1 MISFKKKKVIVFD
14 LDGTV
19 VDLEADWHHIKKA
32 LSDRYFKIYGEKCEF
47 KHISGCLDYV
57 VEKEDDQE
65 LNNFFKV
72 LEDFEMRNIKD
83 NKEVEESIYF
93 INNLKMFGVPK
104 ETKLAIFSLNTRKA
118 IITSL
123 KMARIY
129 DKFDYIVGRE
139 DIRKW
144 KPSPDGLLKI
154 MEYFGVYKE
163 DMIYFGDL
171 QKDIITGNNAGVES
185 YLVEE
190 LISMVKKKRQ
200 ESDLS

>member
-1 MISFKKKKVIVFD
+1 MISFKNKKVIVFD
-14 LDGTV
+14 LDGTLV
-19 VDLEADWHHIKKA
+19 KLAADWHHIKKA

-47 KHISGCLDYV
+47 KHISGCFDYV
-57 VEKEDDQE
+57 VEKKDERE

-72 LEDFEMRNIKD
+72 LEDFEMRNISN
-83 NKEVEESIYF
+83 NKEIEASIFF
-93 INNLKMFGVPK
+93 INNLNEFEVPNDI
-104 ETKLAIFSLNTRKA
+104 KLAIFSLNTRKT
-118 IITSL
+118 IINSL

-154 MEYFGVYKE
+154 MEYFGVNRE

-190 LISMVKKKRQ
+190 IISMVKKKRQ
-200 ESDLS
+200 EKELS